1 MKASWARCVAKS
13 TWIARLTTDP
23 ELVENWLANLCSRTC
38 QEGVRIRI
46 TQVAVC
52 SAYACG
58 SVASWLTECAFYTFN
73 RISLWVTCVTYSLG
87 ASSIEEANVLATSR
101 ATMEFSRTAVLAVV
115 IKAA

>member
-1 MKASWARCVAKS
+1 LKTSWASGVGKS
-13 TWIARLTTDP
+13 GWIARLTTDAK
-23 ELVENWLANLCSRTC
+23 LVEDWLTNFGSRTC
-38 QEGVRIRI
+38 QERIRI
-46 TQVAVC
+46 PFAQITVC
-52 SAYACG
+52 AAYACG